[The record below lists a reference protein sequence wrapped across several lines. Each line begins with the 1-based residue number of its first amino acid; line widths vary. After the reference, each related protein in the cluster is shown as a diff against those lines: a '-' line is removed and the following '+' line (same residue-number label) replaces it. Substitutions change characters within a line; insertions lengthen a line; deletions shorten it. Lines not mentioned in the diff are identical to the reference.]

1 MFQTT
6 NQMIGLSVD
15 LSVFDIQSFQVHI
28 SPLVWCFD
36 QQTTAVNSL
45 LPCHPVAGCLQHR
58 EPLSPSIVSVD
69 IWMNDHW
76 LKDEVYRKPTETPW
90 VFAPKIP
97 NARVSWQFS
106 CYSGNEGPI
115 DLCESMWNVV
125 VKTEEFRSH
134 NFGVD
139 WYEHPLVGCTS
150 SLIAPFKNLK
160 LNPLKQTTIYGTP
173 DLSFTLANSQ
183 NLASKRYD
191 WEWVDTLDVRLRAEV
206 SMHPS
211 CSHPMRII
219 SDVLLVGW

>member
-1 MFQTT
+1 MENKIHVPNHQPDDWLACWLERVWHPE
-6 NQMIGLSVD
+6 LS
-15 LSVFDIQSFQVHI
+15 
-28 SPLVWCFD
+28 SPVWCCFD
-36 QQTTAVNSL
+36 QPTTAVNSL

-76 LKDEVYRKPTETPW
+76 LKDEVCRKPTETPW
-90 VFAPKIP
+90 VFTPKIP

-139 WYEHPLVGCTS
+139 WYECMNIPLLGVPQVWLPHS
-150 SLIAPFKNLK
+150 KI
-160 LNPLKQTTIYGTP
+160 
-173 DLSFTLANSQ
+173 LSWIL
-183 NLASKRYD
+183 
-191 WEWVDTLDVRLRAEV
+191 
-206 SMHPS
+206 
-211 CSHPMRII
+211 
-219 SDVLLVGW
+219 